1 MWIRAKYAA
10 ARGVDALLRLTA
22 RSGQNVPRIPDRP
35 RVLVVR
41 CDHIGDAVMG
51 TSVLRPLRDA
61 LDASRLDVLAGPWAA
76 EIFEGHPAVD
86 EVLSCA
92 TPWWSAAR
100 GASLGERVRAWAELP
115 SMIRTINARRYDV
128 GIDLRGDLR
137 QIALFLRLGGM
148 PIRVS
153 SDRTGGRTLLT
164 HVWTHDPRLHEVEK
178 DAAIAALVGAA
189 GPLRLHVAGLD
200 GDIQELLPPDVATS
214 GYVVFALRGSE
225 ENREWPE
232 AHAAAAADALHS
244 ELGLPSVIIG
254 AGTDASL
261 ATRVTALAASPVVDL
276 TGRTS
281 LTQAAAVLRG
291 ATAVV
296 AVDSGPMHVAAA
308 VGAPVVALF
317 GPGDPRE
324 CRPWS
329 DRAEVVSASA
339 PCGCVGE
346 SCEFVKGAGRCM
358 REITPGMVVEA
369 VLRARGCSGLAD
381 ARW

>member
-1 MWIRAKYAA
+1 MA
-10 ARGVDALLRLTA
+10 
-22 RSGQNVPRIPDRP
+22 SS
-35 RVLVVR
+35 
-41 CDHIGDAVMG
+41 VMK
-51 TSVLRPLRDA
+51 PLRDA
-61 LDASRLDVLAGPWAA
+61 LDASKLDVIAGPCAA
-76 EIFEGHPAVD
+76 QIFECHPAVD
-86 EVLSCA
+86 DVLPFA

-100 GASLGERVRAWAELP
+100 GASLAERARAWAALP
-115 SMIRTINARRYDV
+115 AMIRQIKTRRYDV

-137 QIALFLRLGGM
+137 QIALFLRFGGM

-189 GPLRLHVAGLD
+189 GPVRLDVAGLD
-200 GDIQELLPPDVATS
+200 GDFKEVLPSDWATT
-214 GYVVFALRGSE
+214 GYIVFSLRGSE

-232 AHAAAAADALHS
+232 AHAAAAADALHR

-254 AGTDASL
+254 ASGDAPL
-261 ATRVTALAASPVVDL
+261 ANRIATLALSPVVDL

-281 LTQAAAVLRG
+281 LMQAGGVLRG
-291 ATAVV
+291 ARAVV
-296 AVDSGPMHVAAA
+296 AVDSGPMHLAAA

-329 DRAEVVSASA
+329 DRSEVVSVSA
-339 PCGCVGE
+339 PCGCEGA

-358 REITPGMVVEA
+358 REITPRMVVEA
-369 VLRARGCSGLAD
+369 VRRAR
-381 ARW
+381 